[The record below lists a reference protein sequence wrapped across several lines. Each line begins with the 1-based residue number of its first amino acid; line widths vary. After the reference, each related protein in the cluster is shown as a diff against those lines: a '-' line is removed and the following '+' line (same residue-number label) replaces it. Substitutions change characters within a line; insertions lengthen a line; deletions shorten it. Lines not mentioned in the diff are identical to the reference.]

1 MSNLGSSNWNNGGQ
15 RLGITEP
22 ISLSGPN
29 ELDVAKTQEL
39 EKVLVTLFIF
49 SSFALCFDTILN

>member
-1 MSNLGSSNWNNGGQ
+1 MSNLGSSNRNNNGQ

-22 ISLSGPN
+22 ISLGGPN

-39 EKVLVTLFIF
+39 EKVLAILCIF
-49 SSFALCFDTILN
+49 SCFTLCFDIILN